1 MAKIRL
7 EWLAM
12 ASVDSARGQIENAAQ
27 RVYGT
32 QALDAGADS
41 IQSEQ
46 APAFEG
52 ARGLAR
58 VIVQGGAAYVAW
70 GDDPTADAEGLLVYP
85 GDPQLIAVKPGE
97 RLAFLAAPSMVDPV
111 GASGLITFTATIL
124 AGQFESDEIDL
135 GSAKLV
141 SLDVLH
147 PWTNADIGFAA
158 RQAGGAF
165 APVFDRYNTR
175 EIIRVGEITA
185 SRRIGLA
192 LSEFG
197 HLSRFKIQSL
207 LAGVA
212 VNQALDRVITITAQ
226 P

>member
-12 ASVDSARGQIENAAQ
+12 ASVDSARGQVENAAA

-32 QALDAGADS
+32 QALDAGEVS
-41 IQSEQ
+41 TQSEA
-46 APAFEG
+46 APEFEG

-58 VIVQGGAAYVAW
+58 VIVQAGAAYIAW
-70 GDDPTADAEGLLVYP
+70 GEDPEADAEGLLVYP
-85 GDPQLIAVKPGE
+85 GGPQLVAVKPGE

-111 GASGLITFTATIL
+111 GASGLITFTATIP
-124 AGQFESDEIDL
+124 AGQSETAEIDL

-141 SLDVLH
+141 GLDVLH
-147 PWTNADIGFAA
+147 PWTNADIGFLA

-175 EIIRVGEITA
+175 ETIKVGEITA
-185 SRRIGLA
+185 ARRIGLA

-197 HLSRFKIQSL
+197 HLSRFKLQSH

-212 VNQALDRVITITAQ
+212 VNQAAERVITITAQ